1 MNIIDAKGLNC
12 PMPVL
17 LAKKQ
22 FESGDSHFSVIVDN
36 QTAVQNLTRLAE
48 GQGAT
53 VAVSETEGL
62 FTVELQ
68 KGEAAAQSQPKPAP
82 QSLTELPRNWVLF
95 AGRNL
100 LGEGDPAL
108 GASLI
113 KMFFYTLLQSGNL
126 PAKILLVNNG
136 VKLATID
143 EQVVEHLKEIEAK
156 GTQILVCGACLN
168 FYGLTE
174 QVKAGGVSNMYEIL
188 SAMQAS
194 PKVVTL

>member
-12 PMPVL
+12 PMPVI

-22 FESGDSHFSVIVDN
+22 LDSGDQHFTIVVDN
-36 QTAVQNLTRLAE
+36 QIAVQNLTRLAE

-53 VAVSETEGL
+53 VKVKQVDAL
-62 FTVELQ
+62 FEVELQ
-68 KGEAAAQSQPKPAP
+68 KGEGAILTTQTSP
-82 QSLTELPRNWVLF
+82 QSLAEVPAEWVLF
-95 AGRNL
+95 VGRNV

-113 KMFFYTLLQSGNL
+113 KMFFYTLLQSGDL
-126 PAKILLVNNG
+126 PAKIMLVNNG

-156 GTQILVCGACLN
+156 GTQIMVCGACLN
-168 FYGLTE
+168 FYGLAE
-174 QVKAGGVSNMYEIL
+174 QLKAGGVSNMYDIL
-188 SAMQAS
+188 SSMQAS
-194 PKVVTL
+194 PKVITL

>member
-12 PMPVL
+12 PMPVI

-22 FESGDSHFSVIVDN
+22 LDSGDQHFTIVVDN
-36 QTAVQNLTRLAE
+36 QIAVQNLTRLAE

-53 VAVSETEGL
+53 VTVKQVDAL
-62 FTVELQ
+62 FEVELQ
-68 KGEAAAQSQPKPAP
+68 KGEGAILTTQTAP
-82 QSLTELPRNWVLF
+82 QSLAEVPAEWVLF
-95 AGRNL
+95 VGRNV

-113 KMFFYTLLQSGNL
+113 KMFFYTLLQSGDL
-126 PAKILLVNNG
+126 PAKIMLVNNG

-156 GTQILVCGACLN
+156 GTQIMVCGACLN
-168 FYGLTE
+168 FYGLAE
-174 QVKAGGVSNMYEIL
+174 QLKAGGVSNMYDIL
-188 SAMQAS
+188 SSMQAS
-194 PKVVTL
+194 PKVITL

>member
-12 PMPVL
+12 PMPVI

-22 FESGDSHFSVIVDN
+22 LDSGDQHFTIVVDN
-36 QTAVQNLTRLAE
+36 QIAVQNLTRLAE

-53 VAVSETEGL
+53 VKVKQVDAL
-62 FTVELQ
+62 FEVELQ
-68 KGEAAAQSQPKPAP
+68 KGEGAILITQTSP
-82 QSLTELPRNWVLF
+82 QSLAEVPAEWVLF
-95 AGRNL
+95 VGRNV

-113 KMFFYTLLQSGNL
+113 KMFFYTLLQSGDL
-126 PAKILLVNNG
+126 PAKIMLVNNG

-156 GTQILVCGACLN
+156 GTKIMVCGACLN
-168 FYGLTE
+168 FYGLAE
-174 QVKAGGVSNMYEIL
+174 QLKAGGVSNMYDIL
-188 SAMQAS
+188 SSMQAS
-194 PKVVTL
+194 PKVITL

>member
-12 PMPVL
+12 PMPVI

-22 FESGDSHFSVIVDN
+22 LDSGDQHFTIVVDN
-36 QTAVQNLTRLAE
+36 QIAVQNLTRLAE

-53 VAVSETEGL
+53 VTVKQVDTL
-62 FTVELQ
+62 FEVELQ
-68 KGEAAAQSQPKPAP
+68 KGEGAILTTQTSP
-82 QSLTELPRNWVLF
+82 QSLAEVPAEWVLF
-95 AGRNL
+95 VGRNV

-113 KMFFYTLLQSGNL
+113 KMFFYTLLQSGDL
-126 PAKILLVNNG
+126 PAKIMLVNNG

-156 GTQILVCGACLN
+156 GTKIMVCGACLN
-168 FYGLTE
+168 FYGLAE
-174 QVKAGGVSNMYEIL
+174 QLKAGGVSNMYDIL
-188 SAMQAS
+188 SSMQAS
-194 PKVVTL
+194 PKVITL